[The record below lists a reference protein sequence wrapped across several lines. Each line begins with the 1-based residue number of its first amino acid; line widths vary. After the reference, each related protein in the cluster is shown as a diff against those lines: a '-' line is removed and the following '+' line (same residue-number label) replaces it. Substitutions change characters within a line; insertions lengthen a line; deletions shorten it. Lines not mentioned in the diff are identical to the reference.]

1 MDSTIKDFI
10 RKAVQDIHEGLPEG
24 YEISDEIEFDISV
37 VTTVNKKGGMN
48 IKIASGEIDKEKQ
61 TVHSINFGVVNPKQ
75 KEAALQKNATAV
87 IGYIKEG
94 FSSLLTLKSAGGL
107 PKSNSSGGKTVPQ
120 GTVEVNGNKYRL
132 RRKSD
137 SNK

>member
-10 RKAVQDIHEGLPEG
+10 RKAVQDIHAGLPEG

-37 VTTVNKKGGMN
+37 VTTINKKGGMN

-75 KEAALQKNATAV
+75 REATMHKNATSML
-87 IGYIKEG
+87 GYFEQG
-94 FSSLLTLKSAGGL
+94 LASLNTLK
-107 PKSNSSGGKTVPQ
+107 K
-120 GTVEVNGNKYRL
+120 KY
-132 RRKSD
+132 
-137 SNK
+137 